1 MNDFERAIRETL
13 PAGLTCDDTDT
24 LQINLERR
32 CNLSCVHCHLE
43 CSPLR
48 REAMTEPIMESI
60 IDILSREKFRRVD
73 ITGGA
78 PELHP
83 LFRKFVDRI
92 CRTGS
97 PVQVR
102 TNLTVLV
109 ELGLNEMIRFFRERQ
124 IDLVASLPCYLQENV
139 DSQRG
144 RGVHARSIDAI
155 RALNGAGYGV
165 DPDLDLSLVFNPG
178 GPFLPPPQKRLDADY
193 RAELQR
199 RFGIRFSRLIVLT
212 NMPLGRFRQ
221 RLEQTGELEGY
232 LQLLAGAYNPAT
244 LPGLMCRHQIC
255 IDWDGT
261 LFDCD
266 FNLTLGMSVNHGT
279 PDRIDAFTPAVLKNR
294 KIVTDIHCFGCTAG
308 AGSSCSGALTEG
320 DDPTPKW
327 GKINHKQE
335 VGRDEDNR

>member
-24 LQINLERR
+24 LQINLGRR

-48 REAMTEPIMESI
+48 REAMTEPTMESI

-92 CRTGS
+92 CRTGN

-102 TNLTVLV
+102 T
-109 ELGLNEMIRFFRERQ
+109 
-124 IDLVASLPCYLQENV
+124 
-139 DSQRG
+139 
-144 RGVHARSIDAI
+144 
-155 RALNGAGYGV
+155 
-165 DPDLDLSLVFNPG
+165 
-178 GPFLPPPQKRLDADY
+178 
-193 RAELQR
+193 
-199 RFGIRFSRLIVLT
+199 
-212 NMPLGRFRQ
+212 
-221 RLEQTGELEGY
+221 
-232 LQLLAGAYNPAT
+232 
-244 LPGLMCRHQIC
+244 
-255 IDWDGT
+255 
-261 LFDCD
+261 
-266 FNLTLGMSVNHGT
+266 
-279 PDRIDAFTPAVLKNR
+279 
-294 KIVTDIHCFGCTAG
+294 
-308 AGSSCSGALTEG
+308 GSSCSGALTEG